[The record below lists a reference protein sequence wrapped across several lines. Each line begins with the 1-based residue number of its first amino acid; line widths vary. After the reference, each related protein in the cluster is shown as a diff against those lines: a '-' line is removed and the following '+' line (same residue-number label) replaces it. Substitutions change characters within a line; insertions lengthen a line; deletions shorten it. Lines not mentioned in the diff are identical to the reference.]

1 MEHPK
6 CPSALPGGQ
15 GLVGEVSGHP
25 QPDQH
30 PSLESR
36 RADGFNKAGLLG
48 ETRLTPLPYDLGPD
62 KAQLSVSSPSLKSG
76 QLPHKP
82 GP

>member
-15 GLVGEVSGHP
+15 GLVREVSGHP

-48 ETRLTPLPYDLGPD
+48 EPPADPTSLRFGARQGT
-62 KAQLSVSSPSLKSG
+62 AQCVFPFLKIR
-76 QLPHKP
+76 PTAP
-82 GP
+82 